1 MNQIVKLQ
9 DIPETL
15 DMQELM
21 EVKGGILDKSQYL
34 YILLI
39 LLLQ

>member
-1 MNQIVKLQ
+1 MKQIVTLQ

-21 EVKGGILDKSQYL
+21 EVKGGTSGKKNNLHFSFGCY
-34 YILLI
+34 Y
-39 LLLQ
+39 

>member
-1 MNQIVKLQ
+1 MKQIVTLQ

-21 EVKGGILDKSQYL
+21 EVKGGTSGKK
-34 YILLI
+34 
-39 LLLQ
+39 